1 MFREMIWQT
10 LSSWACSC
18 SRSCWA
24 RLARRWGI
32 VQRGAG
38 GMALAAFDGI
48 AMALGTI
55 AGVIVLLVAGLI
67 VGRDEER

>member
-1 MFREMIWQT
+1 
-10 LSSWACSC
+10 
-18 SRSCWA
+18 
-24 RLARRWGI
+24 
-32 VQRGAG
+32 
-38 GMALAAFDGI
+38 MALAAFDGI